1 MKKIF
6 SISKDN
12 HSGLVRKLTIVH
24 EYMHFTD
31 NSFFDNHTS
40 FDSSGYKGEFNNY
53 VHCNPVQGQ
62 YRARTGF
69 SLCTFPTQGK
79 TCLH

>member
-1 MKKIF
+1 MNKKLSMKKIF

-40 FDSSGYKGEFNNY
+40 FDSSGYKGVFNNY
-53 VHCNPVQGQ
+53 VDQILLNFDPPPPLEW
-62 YRARTGF
+62 TI
-69 SLCTFPTQGK
+69 
-79 TCLH
+79 